1 MAVAAVTQQP
11 IPVTEVFIGRVQL
24 TTGSATVAF
33 KRITQDSLVFLT
45 GNDAAA
51 TGAMR
56 AVITAGTGFVITSLV
71 GAGDTGYVA
80 YMIVIPP
87 PES

>member
-1 MAVAAVTQQP
+1 MAVGAVTARALDLTN
-11 IPVTEVFIGRVQL
+11 IIVGRSKL
-24 TTGSATVAF
+24 TAGASIVALPQ
-33 KRITQDSLVFLT
+33 ITDNSLIFCT

-56 AVITAGTGFVITSLV
+56 AVITSGTGFTITSLV

-80 YMIVIPP
+80 WLVVLIP
-87 PES
+87 

>member
-1 MAVAAVTQQP
+1 MAVGAVTQQ
-11 IPVTEVFIGRVQL
+11 ILPVTNIQIGRTVL
-24 TTGSATVAF
+24 VAGAATVAL
-33 KRITQDSLVFLT
+33 KEITENSLVFLT

-71 GAGDTGYVA
+71 GAGDTGFVA
-80 YMIVIPP
+80 WMVVIL
-87 PES
+87 